1 MRLHRPACGLGL
13 GVARFSVRKPER
25 NRLESASGDTMVSVP
40 TSDTGTYLFRTR
52 SELGF
57 IILALDNNKGVFC

>member
-1 MRLHRPACGLGL
+1 M
-13 GVARFSVRKPER
+13 ARFSVRKPER